1 MNGDIHWAN
10 TLALGLVPAG
20 TERDDHNDH
29 HNWARNKVAKRF
41 IYAFLYGAGDEL
53 LGSILEP
60 DASPAKQK
68 KVGAQLRKTFL
79 DAMPAL
85 KRLVDD
91 VKAAAKKR
99 GYLIGLDGRHLHVRS
114 EHSALNTL
122 LQSAGA
128 LVMKE
133 ATVVLWRDLEARG
146 DLVLPQYPAL
156 NPYEVDVWQAA
167 HVHDEYQLI
176 AREHLAHEVGEV
188 AVGALRQAGESFN
201 FRCPLDGE
209 YKIGANWAETH

>member
-1 MNGDIHWAN
+1 
-10 TLALGLVPAG
+10 
-20 TERDDHNDH
+20 
-29 HNWARNKVAKRF
+29 
-41 IYAFLYGAGDEL
+41 
-53 LGSILEP
+53 
-60 DASPAKQK
+60 
-68 KVGAQLRKTFL
+68 
-79 DAMPAL
+79 MPAL

-128 LVMKE
+128 LIMKE
-133 ATVVLWRDLEARG
+133 ATVILWRDLEAQPY
-146 DLVLPQYPAL
+146 VLPKFPAL

-176 AREHLAHEVGEV
+176 ARESIAHEVGGF
-188 AVGALRQAGESFN
+188 AVNAIRQAGESFN

-209 YKIGANWAETH
+209 YKIGTNWAETH